1 MIASASREPSGLP
14 APVLAR
20 RRAEARAI
28 LTDPASTQRLR
39 RLAWR
44 FLKTWG
50 ASRART
56 ECRP

>member
-1 MIASASREPSGLP
+1 MIAAIP

-28 LTDPASTQRLR
+28 LTDPAATESLR

-50 ASRART
+50 AR
-56 ECRP
+56 